1 MLDFA
6 VRVRILCHMTVCGNH
21 TAPKRETIGAISTEL
36 LPRAAYDVAYTPD
49 RTVAGFAFDIQTGSH
64 AFASDRERPFLTRPG
79 SLALTPAGC
88 DIRSRSGTGG
98 EYLTISVTPGRERDI
113 IGDRAAHIPNQYSNG
128 LRAGAAPLA
137 VALRRALMARH
148 RDAGEIESF
157 SALLY
162 AAAWQARVPA
172 SKPATSMTP
181 RRLRLVNDLVEAR
194 YGETLTVA
202 EMAKVAGLST
212 SFFIRA
218 FAAATGT
225 TPHAYIMERRLERAR
240 CALVHSREP
249 IAGIAHGCGFANQ
262 AHLTAAFSRQFGLS
276 PKRFRETVLQDM
288 PRGRSCS

>member
-6 VRVRILCHMTVCGNH
+6 VRVRILRPMTVCGNH
-21 TAPKRETIGAISTEL
+21 MAPKRETIGAISAEL

-49 RTVAGFAFDIQTGSH
+49 RTVAGFAFDIQAGSH
-64 AFASDRERPFLTRPG
+64 AFASDREQPFLTVPG

-88 DIRSRSGTGG
+88 NIRSRSGTGG
-98 EYLTISVTPGRERDI
+98 EYLTVKVTPGREREV
-113 IGDRAAHIPNQYSNG
+113 IGERAAHTPHRYSNG
-128 LRAGAAPLA
+128 IRAGAAPLA
-137 VALRRALMARH
+137 AALRRALLSGY
-148 RDAGEIESF
+148 RDTAEIESLA
-157 SALLY
+157 ALLY
-162 AAAWQARVPA
+162 DAAWQAGVPT

-202 EMAKVAGLST
+202 EMAEVAGLST

-240 CALVHSREP
+240 RALAHFKEP

-276 PKRFRETVLQDM
+276 PKRFRETVRQDM